1 MLSIFAEILIP
12 LAHAQGPC
20 WGIAC
25 GIGGNP
31 LPRFITIVAGV
42 ILEIASGLA
51 VVSVVVGGAFLVLN
65 FGNESS
71 AERGKKGVMYGLIA
85 FAIALSSQAIV
96 SFTVSKAVQID
107 PSSPHISLMKLSV
120 NTMLTVFN
128 VVFALMML
136 FFGFKLVLAKG
147 QQSEM
152 DTFKKGIGWSIAGAL
167 AINLAYALVNATAQ
181 LGF

>member
-1 MLSIFAEILIP
+1 MFQMLLNLLVPVAL
-12 LAHAQGPC
+12 AQGPC

-25 GIGGNP
+25 GAGGNP
-31 LPRFITIVAGV
+31 LPAFVTV
-42 ILEIASGLA
+42 IAVVLLEIASGFA
-51 VVSVVVGGAFLVLN
+51 VVAVVVGGAFMLMN
-65 FGNESS
+65 FGNESQ
-71 AERGKKGVMYGLIA
+71 AERGKKGIMYGLVA

-107 PSSPHISLMKLSV
+107 RNAPHLSLMRVTINSV
-120 NTMLTVFN
+120 LVVFN

-136 FFGFKLVLAKG
+136 YFAFKLILSKG

-167 AINLAYALVNATAQ
+167 AVNLSYALVRATAQ